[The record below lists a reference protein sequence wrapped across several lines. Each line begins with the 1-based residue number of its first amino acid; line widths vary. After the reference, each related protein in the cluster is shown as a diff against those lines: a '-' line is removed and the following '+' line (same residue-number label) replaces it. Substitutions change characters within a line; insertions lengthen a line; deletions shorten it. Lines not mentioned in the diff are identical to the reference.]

1 MDERRTLTILAWTIG
16 SVVGVMFILNG
27 IALSFVESAPA
38 PTVKRVA
45 LGNAPAAA
53 LHAPAVAAGTRGG

>member
-1 MDERRTLTILAWTIG
+1 MDERRTLAILAWTIG

-27 IALSFVESAPA
+27 IALSFVEGAPA
-38 PTVKRVA
+38 PTAKRVA

-53 LHAPAVAAGTRGG
+53 LHAPAVAGTRGG